1 MKLCI
6 ILSTDEPETCW
17 NALRLGIF
25 ALKQKDEVNVFL
37 LGQGVGLEKIGSSRF
52 DVTGMARQ
60 VIDGGGAI
68 LACGTCLKL
77 RESASS
83 ELCPLSTMDDL
94 YQLVA
99 QADKLLTF

>member
-17 NALRLGIF
+17 NALRLG
-25 ALKQKDEVNVFL
+25 
-37 LGQGVGLEKIGSSRF
+37 QGVEIEKIGTFLF

-60 VIDGGGAI
+60 VLDGGGAI

-77 RESASS
+77 RESAGS

-99 QADKLLTF
+99 QADKVLTF